1 MLQELVIENFTIISK
16 LSLSFQPGMSALT
29 GETGAGKSII
39 IDAVNLLIG
48 GRSQTSFIRHGSK
61 KAVLQGLFSIQKDD
75 QLYRL
80 LETYG
85 IDLVDDSLLI
95 QRELMDTG
103 RTNCRINGLLVNTS
117 ILREIGHYL
126 VDIHGQ
132 YDHQKLMNENI
143 HLELLD
149 SFGGKKLQ
157 QQKKRYQKAYT
168 DFKDLE
174 NKVVNSRKN
183 EQEFAQRIDLLRF
196 QKMELEE
203 ADLQSKEEDLLL
215 EEREKLANFQKISLI
230 LTETLASLIE
240 GNPPIL
246 DHLAHT
252 QSELQK
258 IADFGSKLQKISENI
273 SSAYYLLQET
283 TTMLN
288 REIESLFYDED
299 RLNEV
304 ETRLELIRQLK
315 RKYGESLSD
324 VIRYYE
330 GISLEL
336 EEKEDFAHRS
346 IEWENFLA
354 EKYRLVM
361 QEGEIL
367 SKLRAKV
374 AKSLIKKIEQEL
386 QELYMD
392 KTIFE
397 VEFRPKLQKITESG
411 LEEVQ
416 FLIAP
421 NIGEGLKPLAK
432 IASGGEMS
440 RILLALNS
448 IFSDAQKIPTLIFDE
463 IDTGVSGRVA
473 EAITK
478 KISKLSK
485 NAQVLCIT
493 HLPQVAAYAD
503 NQFLIEKDIQ
513 GKRTQ
518 VKVKCLQEEARIQ
531 EIARMLSG
539 ENITPLSL
547 EHAKEWLEEKID
559 KK

>member
-16 LSLSFQPGMSALT
+16 LSLSFQSGMSALT

-48 GRSQTSFIRHGSK
+48 GRSQISSIRFGSK

-75 QLYRL
+75 QLSRL

-85 IDLVDDSLLI
+85 IDLVDDSLLL

-103 RTNCRINGLLVNTS
+103 RTNCRVNGRLVNTS
-117 ILREIGHYL
+117 ILREIGRYL

-132 YDHQKLMNENI
+132 YDHQKLINEHA

-149 SFGGKKLQ
+149 SFGGEKLQ
-157 QQKKRYQKAYT
+157 QQKKHYQQVYT
-168 DFKDLE
+168 DFKELE
-174 NKVVNSRKN
+174 KKVTNLRKN

-203 ADLQSKEEDLLL
+203 AALQMDEEDLLF
-215 EEREKLANFQKISLI
+215 EEHEKLANFQKISSI
-230 LTETLASLIE
+230 LTEGFASLIE
-240 GNPPIL
+240 GDKPVL
-246 DHLAHT
+246 DHLART
-252 QSELQK
+252 QSEFQK
-258 IADFGSKLQKISENI
+258 IADFGSEFQKISENI
-273 SSAYYLLQET
+273 SSAYYLLQEAT
-283 TTMLN
+283 TTLN
-288 REIESLFYDED
+288 REIEALFYDEE

-304 ETRLELIRQLK
+304 DTRLELLKQLK

-324 VIRYYE
+324 IIRYYE
-330 GISLEL
+330 EISFEL
-336 EEKEDFAHRS
+336 EEKEDFVHRS
-346 IEWENFLA
+346 VEWENSLA
-354 EKYRLVM
+354 KKYQLAL

-367 SKLRAKV
+367 SKMRAKV
-374 AKSLIKKIEQEL
+374 AQSLTKEIEQEL
-386 QELYMD
+386 KELYMD
-392 KTIFE
+392 KTTFK
-397 VEFRPKLQKITESG
+397 VRFQPNSQKITESG

-421 NIGEGLKPLAK
+421 NIGEGLKSLAK

-440 RILLALNS
+440 RVLLALTS
-448 IFSDAQKIPTLIFDE
+448 IFSDAQKISTLIFDE

-473 EAITK
+473 EAIAK

-485 NAQVLCIT
+485 SAQVLCIT

-513 GKRTQ
+513 GERTQ
-518 VKVKCLQEEARIQ
+518 VRVQCLQKEARIQ

-539 ENITPLSL
+539 ENITSLSL
-547 EHAKEWLEEKID
+547 EHAKEWLEEK
-559 KK
+559 

>member
-1 MLQELVIENFTIISK
+1 LLQELVIENFTIISK
-16 LSLSFQPGMSALT
+16 LSLSFQSGMSALT

-48 GRSQTSFIRHGSK
+48 GRSQISSIRFGSK

-75 QLYRL
+75 QLSRL

-85 IDLVDDSLLI
+85 IDLVDDSLLL

-103 RTNCRINGLLVNTS
+103 RTNCRVNGRLVNTS
-117 ILREIGHYL
+117 ILREIGRYL

-132 YDHQKLMNENI
+132 YDHQKLINEHA

-149 SFGGKKLQ
+149 SFGGEKLQ
-157 QQKKRYQKAYT
+157 QQKKHYQQVYT
-168 DFKDLE
+168 DFKELE
-174 NKVVNSRKN
+174 KKVTNLRKN

-203 ADLQSKEEDLLL
+203 AALQMDEEDLLF
-215 EEREKLANFQKISLI
+215 EEHEKLANFQKISSI
-230 LTETLASLIE
+230 LTEGFASLIE
-240 GNPPIL
+240 GDKPVL
-246 DHLAHT
+246 DHLART
-252 QSELQK
+252 QSEFQK
-258 IADFGSKLQKISENI
+258 IADFGSEFQKISENI
-273 SSAYYLLQET
+273 SSAYYLLQEAT
-283 TTMLN
+283 TTLN
-288 REIESLFYDED
+288 REIEALFYDEE

-304 ETRLELIRQLK
+304 DTRLELLKQLK

-324 VIRYYE
+324 IIRYYE
-330 GISLEL
+330 EISFEL
-336 EEKEDFAHRS
+336 EEKEDFVHRS
-346 IEWENFLA
+346 VEWENSLA
-354 EKYRLVM
+354 KKYQLAL

-367 SKLRAKV
+367 SKMRAKV
-374 AKSLIKKIEQEL
+374 AQSLTKEIEQEL
-386 QELYMD
+386 KELYMD
-392 KTIFE
+392 KTTFK
-397 VEFRPKLQKITESG
+397 VRFQPNSQKITESG

-421 NIGEGLKPLAK
+421 NIGEGLKSLAK

-440 RILLALNS
+440 RVLLALTS
-448 IFSDAQKIPTLIFDE
+448 IFSDAQKISTLIFDE

-473 EAITK
+473 EAIAK

-485 NAQVLCIT
+485 SAQVLCIT

-513 GKRTQ
+513 GERTQ
-518 VKVKCLQEEARIQ
+518 VRVQCLQKEARIQ

-539 ENITPLSL
+539 ENITSLSL
-547 EHAKEWLEEKID
+547 EHAKEWLEEK
-559 KK
+559 